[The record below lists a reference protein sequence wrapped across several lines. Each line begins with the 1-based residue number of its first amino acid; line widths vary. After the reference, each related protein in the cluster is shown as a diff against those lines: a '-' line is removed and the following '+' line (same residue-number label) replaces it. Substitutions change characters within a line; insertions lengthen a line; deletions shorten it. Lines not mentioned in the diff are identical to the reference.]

1 MKYLRVSGP
10 KTEAGG
16 SFGVLKEDSVFLL
29 NLSPLSGPAQETG
42 VTMPLSQV
50 TKFLPPVRPPNIIA
64 LGLNYLEHAN
74 ESQVELPPA
83 PIIFF
88 KATTSLTGHLQPI
101 ILPAEAPS
109 EVDYEAELT
118 IVIGKTAKDVPED
131 KALDYVFGYTCGN
144 DVSARDCQIKLD
156 KQWARGKS
164 FDTFA
169 PIGPIIETSLDPS
182 NLRVQTRLNGK
193 VMQDGKTKD
202 LIFNVPR
209 IVSYLSN
216 QMTLLPE
223 TLIMTGTPSGVGFV
237 RKPPV
242 FLNHGDTVEVEIEG
256 LGILK
261 NPVISQKG

>member
-1 MKYLRVSGP
+1 MKYLRVSGA
-10 KTEAGG
+10 KTEVGG
-16 SFGVLKEDSVFLL
+16 SFGVLKEDTVFLL
-29 NLSPLSGPAQETG
+29 NLSPLLGPAQETG
-42 VTMPLSQV
+42 ATMPLSQV

-64 LGLNYLEHAN
+64 LGLNYREHAN
-74 ESQVELPPA
+74 ESKMELPPA
-83 PIIFF
+83 PIIFL

-101 ILPAEAPS
+101 ILPAEASS

-169 PIGPIIETSLDPS
+169 PVGPVIETSLDPS

-193 VMQDGKTKD
+193 VMQDGRTKD
-202 LIFNVPR
+202 LIFNVPQ
-209 IVSYLSN
+209 IVSYLSR
-216 QMTLLPE
+216 QMTLLSE
-223 TLIMTGTPSGVGFV
+223 TLIMTGTPSGVGFA

-242 FLNHGDTVEVEIEG
+242 FLKPGDMVEVEIEG

-261 NPVISQKG
+261 NPVVSQKG